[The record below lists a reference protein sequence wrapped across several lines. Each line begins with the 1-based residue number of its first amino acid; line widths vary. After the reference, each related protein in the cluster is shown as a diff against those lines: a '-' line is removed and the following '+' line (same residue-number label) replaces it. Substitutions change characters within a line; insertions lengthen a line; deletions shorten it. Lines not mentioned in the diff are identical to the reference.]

1 MKEKIETRDLW
12 LATYLCCQ
20 EGTFI
25 TAVKTHPTKD
35 HLLMIE
41 IEGPDLK
48 KKIKDY
54 ETGTFQTFKKTY
66 FEIRAL
72 VFGSRGKITRGRG
85 MELKLGGP
93 NG

>member
-1 MKEKIETRDLW
+1 MQEQIETRDLW

-41 IEGPDLK
+41 IEGPDLEE
-48 KKIKDY
+48 KIKDY
-54 ETGTFQTFKKTY
+54 STGTFQTFKKTY
-66 FEIRAL
+66 FEIRTL
-72 VFGSRGKITRGRG
+72 VFGSIRKIARRRG
-85 MELKLGGP
+85 GGQK
-93 NG
+93 